1 MKKLVVFYSLSGN
14 TKRIAMKIA
23 RALRA
28 DIIEVQTVKDYPDD
42 FDVLS
47 SLAKKEIE
55 SGYLPQIR
63 PMEINLS
70 HYGAVI
76 LGTPVWWNAMAP
88 AMKKFISGYK
98 WNGVNVYPFSTYNGK
113 ERGLGKVATDF
124 KKSARGANFAEM
136 LNVKFDEKM
145 QLVPDNVILDWLLEL
160 E

>member
-63 PMEINLS
+63 PMEINPK
-70 HYGAVI
+70 YYDV
-76 LGTPVWWNAMAP
+76 
-88 AMKKFISGYK
+88 
-98 WNGVNVYPFSTYNGK
+98 
-113 ERGLGKVATDF
+113 
-124 KKSARGANFAEM
+124 
-136 LNVKFDEKM
+136 VK
-145 QLVPDNVILDWLLEL
+145 
-160 E
+160 